1 MTCPRIWQVIF
12 VSGLN
17 AETRQKSGQEA
28 GEKDKVRHIKKES
41 ICPTSIS
48 QTQNQ
53 KSFFS
58 TEGPKPQFLID
69 TPQFKALVVGLEA
82 GGQIPVHPGEA
93 AMYHFLE
100 GEGLMTV
107 DDEAFAIKPGVT
119 VVVPSG
125 AKRGMNAKTRV
136 VFLGSKGEK

>member
-1 MTCPRIWQVIF
+1 MSDTTSQIYF
-12 VSGLN
+12 
-17 AETRQKSGQEA
+17 ADTKSKA
-28 GEKDKVRHIKKES
+28 VFAAD
-41 ICPTSIS
+41 
-48 QTQNQ
+48 
-53 KSFFS
+53 
-58 TEGPKPQFLID
+58 GPKPQFLMD

-100 GEGLMTV
+100 GTGLMTV
-107 DDEAFAIKPGVT
+107 GDESFEIKPGVT
-119 VVVPSG
+119 VVVPSS